1 MAVMR
6 PLLLVHGNFSASWSW
21 FDVVPMLRARGYP
34 VFTVDLQWKPNHSG
48 HRPTVTDHAQQI
60 SKLITSET
68 LTKVVLVAHSYAGVP
83 VQQVIADSAGDI
95 SAVFFLDAHIVSRN
109 QSISQ
114 LVPQET
120 LGNVQKEADHSDGYF
135 FREVLPY
142 EAVKHAFFPHM
153 TEEEAR
159 EAYARMHP
167 DYIGLW
173 KDVLKLPDN
182 YTYPTHIEYHY
193 VRFTDDQAITPD
205 YWPETTQRLAQLV
218 KLHVHSMPGRHFG
231 FLEHPE
237 QAVDIIDSVLSGSAV
252 P

>member
-1 MAVMR
+1 MR

-83 VQQVIADSAGDI
+83 VQQVIAGACFVLSQCCHCKAALCRDCADTHMSLLPADSAGDI

-142 EAVKHAFFPHM
+142 EAIKHAFFP
-153 TEEEAR
+153 
-159 EAYARMHP
+159 
-167 DYIGLW
+167 
-173 KDVLKLPDN
+173 V
-182 YTYPTHIEYHY
+182 
-193 VRFTDDQAITPD
+193 
-205 YWPETTQRLAQLV
+205 
-218 KLHVHSMPGRHFG
+218 
-231 FLEHPE
+231 
-237 QAVDIIDSVLSGSAV
+237 
-252 P
+252 